1 MICTSNRKK
10 AFTLIELLVV
20 IAIVAILLSVLIPA
34 LNFAKVQAGAAVCL
48 ANLNGLTK
56 CYVLY
61 AEDND
66 TNIAGSATYEWNGW
80 QNQGYPAWAPTG
92 THRVKNFVGVP
103 HNETTKADDYTN
115 VKAEHN
121 GIQNGGLFPYATSI
135 KIYHCP
141 SDKRYLKNA
150 TRNSARWGG
159 YRTYSIGG
167 PLNGYAVGSGW
178 ATGEYYACV
187 YKLPEISTPGS
198 KIVFVEETE
207 GSGYNENTWNI
218 FLLGSAFPNYWPGDP
233 LSCVHNMR
241 STLGFADGHA
251 EKRQWVD
258 KTVIKCFVEQR
269 KNDSSLTFLANEG
282 EDLAWFVRHYIPR
295 QPQSQFQS
303 QFYPLPK

>member
-1 MICTSNRKK
+1 MNRLHNRSK

-34 LNFAKVQAGAAVCL
+34 LNYAKVQAGSAVCL

-66 TNIAGSATYEWNGW
+66 TSICGSATYEWNGW
-80 QNQGYPAWAPTG
+80 QNQGYPAWAPNG
-92 THRVKNFVGVP
+92 TRPVKNFVGVP
-103 HNETTKADDYTN
+103 HNENTKADDYTN
-115 VKAEHN
+115 LKAEQN
-121 GIQNGGLFPYATSI
+121 GIEKGGLYPYASSI

-159 YRTYSIGG
+159 YRTYSIGC
-167 PLNGYAVGSGW
+167 PYNGYANGSGW
-178 ATGEYYACV
+178 TTGEYFACV
-187 YKLPEISTPGS
+187 YKLPEITTPGS

-207 GSGYNENTWNI
+207 GSGYNENTWDI
-218 FLLGSAFPNYWPGDP
+218 FLIGTAMPNYWPGDP
-233 LSCVHNMR
+233 LSCVHNER

-251 EKRQWVD
+251 EKHQWQD
-258 KTVIKCFVEQR
+258 RTVIRTFEDQA
-269 KNDSSLTFLANEG
+269 KNDSSYSFGPTEG
-282 EDLAWFVRHYIPR
+282 GDLAWFVRHYVPR
-295 QPQSQFQS
+295 SPQPGSG
-303 QFYPLPK
+303 FYPLTK